1 MQIGLIGG
9 IGPAATEFYYRA
21 LVKLYAEAGRKLALT
36 IIHADLQELVGNM
49 QTNDQHA
56 QARIFAGHIDRLKA
70 GGCEAVALTS
80 MGAHFCI
87 EPLASMSSLPLINA
101 LPALQ
106 EYLSARQL
114 ARVGI
119 LGTRA
124 VMGSRLYGL
133 GGVEVVAASEAEQQ
147 EIHAQYTSVAAAGKA
162 SDAQRRF
169 FEQAAAKLVDEQGA
183 DAVVLGGTDLFL
195 AFDQPSYPYPVVDC
209 ALVHAQAIARI
220 GMA

>member
-1 MQIGLIGG
+1 MHIGLIGG

-21 LVKLYAEAGRKLALT
+21 LVKLYAEAGRKLELT
-36 IIHADLQELVGNM
+36 IVHADLQALVGNM
-49 QTNDQHA
+49 QADDRDA
-56 QARIFAGHIDRLKA
+56 QARIFAAHIDRLKGA
-70 GGCEAVALTS
+70 GCEAVALTS

-87 EPLASMSSLPLINA
+87 DALASMASLPLIGA

-106 EYLSARQL
+106 AYLSARQL
-114 ARVGI
+114 GRVGI

-124 VMGSRLYGL
+124 VMGSKLYGL
-133 GGVEVVAASEAEQQ
+133 AGVEVIGAPEAAQQ
-147 EIHAQYTSVAAAGKA
+147 AIHTQYTEMAAAGKA
-162 SDAQRRF
+162 SAAQRRF
-169 FEQAAAKLVDEQGA
+169 FEQAAAELVAQGA
-183 DAVVLGGTDLFL
+183 EAVVLGGTDLFL